1 MFAPFSLNLK
11 GRLHVYNRPQV
22 MGIVNVTPDSFYSG
36 SRTMH
41 ESEIGLRIESM
52 IEEGVDF
59 IDIGAYSSRPGADDI
74 SPQEEISRLSKGM
87 AVLRG
92 IAPEIPVSVD
102 TFRADV
108 ATAAIEEMGADII
121 NDISGGTLDPG
132 MFDTVAR
139 LKTPYIL
146 MHMRGTP
153 ATMQQFTAYT
163 DVVADVVSDLSVK
176 LRRLRLAGVADVI
189 VDPGFGF
196 SKTLEQ
202 NFELMSGLEAFS
214 SLGCPVLVGVSRKSM
229 ITKSLGI
236 DPAGALAPTVA
247 LDAIALTK
255 GASFIRV
262 HDIRAAA
269 QTVALFNLLN
279 SSNTH

>member
-41 ESEIGLRIESM
+41 EAEIGLRIESM

-87 AVLRG
+87 AILRG

-121 NDISGGTLDPG
+121 NDISGGTLDPR

-146 MHMRGTP
+146 MHMCGTP

-262 HDIRAAA
+262 HDIREAA

>member
-41 ESEIGLRIESM
+41 EAEIGLRIESM

-108 ATAAIEEMGADII
+108 AAAAIEEMGADII
-121 NDISGGTLDPG
+121 NDISGGTLDPR

-139 LKTPYIL
+139 LNTPYIL

-214 SLGCPVLVGVSRKSM
+214 SLDCPVLVGVSRKSM
-229 ITKSLGI
+229 ITRSLGI
-236 DPAGALAPTVA
+236 DPADALAPTVA

-262 HDIRAAA
+262 HDIREAA

>member
-41 ESEIGLRIESM
+41 EAEIGLRIESM

-214 SLGCPVLVGVSRKSM
+214 SLDCPVLVGVSRKSM

-262 HDIRAAA
+262 HDIREAA